1 MERTRDFAELM
12 PRGALSKVRLITIIL
27 IIHNQTFKLFLK
39 IHRLE
44 LMCIWFVNRFSMT

>member
-27 IIHNQTFKLFLK
+27 NTFSYNHT
-39 IHRLE
+39 I
-44 LMCIWFVNRFSMT
+44 N